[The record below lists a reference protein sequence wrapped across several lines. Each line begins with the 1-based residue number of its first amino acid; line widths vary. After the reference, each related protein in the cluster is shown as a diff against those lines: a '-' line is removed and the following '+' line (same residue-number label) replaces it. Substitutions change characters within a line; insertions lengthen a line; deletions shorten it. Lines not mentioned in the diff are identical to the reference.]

1 MEVRPQCVPE
11 SARLAQKCFRV
22 SVYFTTMN
30 KGQDYRNTQ
39 KQRSEEAQKE
49 TIRLIDI
56 GLTQSINKYLFSR
69 PELSV
74 Y

>member
-1 MEVRPQCVPE
+1 
-11 SARLAQKCFRV
+11 
-22 SVYFTTMN
+22 MN
-30 KGQDYRNTQ
+30 EGQDYRNTQ

-56 GLTQSINKYLFSR
+56 GLTQSIKKNPFTR

-74 Y
+74 YWVN

>member
-1 MEVRPQCVPE
+1 MFPKVLGWYNSVSEFQFILPQC
-11 SARLAQKCFRV
+11 R
-22 SVYFTTMN
+22 
-30 KGQDYRNTQ
+30 KGQDYRNVQ

-56 GLTQSINKYLFSR
+56 GLTQSIKKYPFTR

>member
-1 MEVRPQCVPE
+1 
-11 SARLAQKCFRV
+11 
-22 SVYFTTMN
+22 MN

-56 GLTQSINKYLFSR
+56 GLTQSIKKVSVFKAR
-69 PELSV
+69 IERILSKLNDNDEKV
-74 Y
+74 KN

>member
-1 MEVRPQCVPE
+1 
-11 SARLAQKCFRV
+11 
-22 SVYFTTMN
+22 MN

-56 GLTQSINKYLFSR
+56 GLTQSIKKYPFTR
-69 PELSV
+69 PELSL
-74 Y
+74 YWRWLKGK

>member
-1 MEVRPQCVPE
+1 
-11 SARLAQKCFRV
+11 
-22 SVYFTTMN
+22 MN

-56 GLTQSINKYLFSR
+56 GLTQIIKKV
-69 PELSV
+69 SV
-74 Y
+74 YKNRIERILSKLNDNDEKVNN

>member
-1 MEVRPQCVPE
+1 
-11 SARLAQKCFRV
+11 
-22 SVYFTTMN
+22 MN

-56 GLTQSINKYLFSR
+56 GLTQIIKKV
-69 PELSV
+69 SV
-74 Y
+74 YKNRIERILSKLNDNDEKVKN

>member
-1 MEVRPQCVPE
+1 MEVRPRCVSE
-11 SARLAQKCFRV
+11 SARLAQKCFRG

-39 KQRSEEAQKE
+39 KQRGEEAQKE
-49 TIRLIDI
+49 TTRFIDI
-56 GLTQSINKYLFSR
+56 GLTQSVKKYPFTR